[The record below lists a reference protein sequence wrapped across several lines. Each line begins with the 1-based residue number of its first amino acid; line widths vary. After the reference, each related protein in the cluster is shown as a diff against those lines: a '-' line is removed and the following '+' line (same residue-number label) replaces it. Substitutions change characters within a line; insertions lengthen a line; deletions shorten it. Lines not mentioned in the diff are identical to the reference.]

1 MTAVV
6 TEESAGNSG
15 QRITGRQQ
23 IPPCAEHGRRSAT
36 ELPLFLLLECS
47 LAQSCRAPLLAWYS
61 LCRNVRIPWQRR
73 SWVRLLPQHQFL
85 VVQQSPDTG
94 SANLGDRSADPV
106 ASEAESSSAGKSA
119 EGCLAVARSLH
130 KGTSM
135 RSLSC
140 RREGNEIACPKDG
153 SRAPQ
158 EQALSAQ
165 DVSGIRGYRS

>member
-1 MTAVV
+1 MSSSSVASSVPASGG
-6 TEESAGNSG
+6 SA
-15 QRITGRQQ
+15 IPTG
-23 IPPCAEHGRRSAT
+23 
-36 ELPLFLLLECS
+36 
-47 LAQSCRAPLLAWYS
+47 
-61 LCRNVRIPWQRR
+61 
-73 SWVRLLPQHQFL
+73 
-85 VVQQSPDTG
+85 TG

-158 EQALSAQ
+158 E
-165 DVSGIRGYRS
+165 